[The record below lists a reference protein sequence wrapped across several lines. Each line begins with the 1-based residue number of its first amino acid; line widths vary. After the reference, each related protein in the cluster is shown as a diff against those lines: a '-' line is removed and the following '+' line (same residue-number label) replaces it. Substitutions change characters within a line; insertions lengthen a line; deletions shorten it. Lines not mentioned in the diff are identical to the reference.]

1 MHRLVLGGV
10 LGLMAAA
17 AARGAEPPPPER
29 CAATPAMTAALARLA
44 RPEAG
49 LMIAAHRGVHSQ
61 APENS
66 LAAIE
71 AAIAEG
77 ADIVEIDVAVT
88 TDGTPVLM
96 HDRTV
101 ERTTTGQG
109 PVEAKTAAEVAAL
122 RLKGRD
128 GRASTEPPPTLARAL
143 ALACGRILVDLD
155 LKSDRLGPIVET
167 VNASGMRATS
177 LYFDSDPAILAS
189 VRALDPAARLM
200 VRLTTDVS
208 LADLLAITGP
218 AAVAHADIESLT
230 PAAGGAIAGL
240 GLRVWFNSLGDA
252 DQRLTRGD
260 NKGVE
265 DLLSMGGSVLQT
277 DEVAALVTLRR
288 ARLGGNPGAE
298 ASPHRAQSGNLK

>member
-1 MHRLVLGGV
+1 MMHRLALGV
-10 LGLMAAA
+10 LLCLMAAA
-17 AARGAEPPPPER
+17 AAWGAPPPER
-29 CAATPAMTAALARLA
+29 CAETPAMTAALARLA

-71 AAIAEG
+71 AAIAAG

-109 PVEAKTAAEVAAL
+109 PVEGKTASEIADL

-128 GRASTEPPPTLARAL
+128 GRASNEPPPTLARAL

-177 LYFDSDPAILAS
+177 LYFDSDPAVLAN

-230 PAAGGAIAGL
+230 PTARGAIARL
-240 GLRVWFNSLGDA
+240 GLRVWLNSLGEA
-252 DQRLTRGD
+252 DQRITRGD

-277 DEVAALVTLRR
+277 DEVAALVALRR

-298 ASPHRAQSGNLK
+298 APSHQAQPGSLR